1 MEHLNQVDGARVTG
15 LVGKTCG
22 FARKSLASLSW
33 LTLLATGLAGADCNS
48 PSGLAL
54 TKPDSIYQ
62 DNMDG
67 TVTDTETGLTWAKC
81 ALGRYWI
88 DNVAGDSSDDECN
101 ASPNTISWQAALEAA
116 QTANADSFLGYDDW
130 RLPNVNEL
138 VSLVESACTNPQ
150 INVNLFPDT
159 VAGEYWTSSH
169 CASSSNAGAWKVF
182 FNFDSVGCTDKV
194 QSNYVRFVRGGL

>member
-1 MEHLNQVDGARVTG
+1 MEHLNQVDGARVTS
-15 LVGKTCG
+15 LVGKPPNVG
-22 FARKSLASLSW
+22 RKSLVSLSW
-33 LTLLATGLAGADCNS
+33 LTLLATGLASANCNS

-81 ALGRYWI
+81 ALGRYW
-88 DNVAGDSSDDECN
+88 DENVAGDSSDDECIS
-101 ASPNTISWQAALEAA
+101 SPDTISWQAALEAA
-116 QTANADSFLGYDDW
+116 QAANAGSFLGYDDW

-159 VAGEYWTSSH
+159 VAGQYWTSSH
-169 CASSSNAGAWKVF
+169 CASPSNAGAWRVF
-182 FNFDSVGCTDKV
+182 FNYDSVSCTDKV
-194 QSNYVRFVRGGL
+194 QANYVRFVRGGL

>member
-33 LTLLATGLAGADCNS
+33 LTLLATGLASADCNS

-81 ALGRYWI
+81 ALGRDWI
-88 DNVAGDSSDDECN
+88 DNVADDSSDDECIL
-101 ASPNTISWQAALEAA
+101 SPHTISWQAALEAA
-116 QTANADSFLGYDDW
+116 QTANEASFLGYDDW

-150 INVNLFPDT
+150 INVNLFPGT
-159 VAGEYWTSSH
+159 VAGGYWTSSH
-169 CASSSNAGAWKVF
+169 CASPSNADAWNVF
-182 FNFDSVGCTDKV
+182 FKTDSVGCTDKV
-194 QSNYVRFVRGGL
+194 QANYVRFVRGGL